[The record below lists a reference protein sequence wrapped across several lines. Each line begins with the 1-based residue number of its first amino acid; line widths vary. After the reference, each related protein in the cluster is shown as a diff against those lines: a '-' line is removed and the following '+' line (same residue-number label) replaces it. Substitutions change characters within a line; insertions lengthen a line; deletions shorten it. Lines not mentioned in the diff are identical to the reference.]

1 MNDPDDR
8 FDELMRRAL
17 ADEAD
22 RIEPADRLHE
32 IQSRVRSERKVGTR
46 RPWMIA
52 AGAAVVGTAAAIGA
66 FTMLGDDVRNTGEP
80 EVAGPPATTSATTSS
95 TTGPATTSPSQA
107 PQPTTPGP
115 SDQPSVAKDRSTT
128 EPSVK
133 RKAVSVYWLG
143 KSTGND
149 SGVGVRLYRTFVP
162 VSGRPALEAV
172 RVMASGKS
180 DDPDYY
186 SLWQDATPVSVTQ
199 YDGVVTVDFKTYP
212 RQKLETGMAQVAVQQ
227 LVYTV
232 QGALGDQTAQVRVT
246 QQGRSG
252 VPLFGLVDTR
262 QPFSRAQAAD
272 VQALVWINSPT
283 EGTVIRSPL
292 TVEGIAAAFEA
303 VVNWRATNEK
313 TRQVVQGQTTT
324 KQGQGFSPFSFTT
337 KLAPGAWQLDAYLIS
352 PQDGRITDLDSKTV
366 IVR

>member
-32 IQSRVRSERKVGTR
+32 IQSRVRSQRKVTTR

-52 AGAAVVGTAAAIGA
+52 AGAAVVGTAAAIAA
-66 FTMLGDDVRNTGEP
+66 FTMLGDDARNTGEP
-80 EVAGPPATTSATTSS
+80 EVAGPPATTSSTSSAATTS
-95 TTGPATTSPSQA
+95 ASQA
-107 PQPTTPGP
+107 TQPPSPAP
-115 SDQPSVAKDRSTT
+115 SDQPSTAKSRTT
-128 EPSVK
+128 PEPSVK
-133 RKAVSVYWLG
+133 HKAVSVYWLG
-143 KSTGND
+143 KSTGNE
-149 SGVGVRLYRTFVP
+149 SGAGVRLYRTFVP

-186 SLWQDATPVSVTQ
+186 SLWQDAMPLSVTQ

-212 RQKLETGMAQVAVQQ
+212 RLKLETGMAQVAVQQ

-283 EGTVIRSPL
+283 EGAVVRGPV
-292 TVEGIAAAFEA
+292 TVEGIAATFEA
-303 VVNWRATNEK
+303 VVNWRATNQK
-313 TRQVVQGQTTT
+313 TKQLVQGQTSTR
-324 KQGQGFSPFSFTT
+324 QGQGFSPFSFTT
-337 KLAPGAWQLDAYLIS
+337 KLTAGAWQLDAYLIS
-352 PQDGRITDLDSKTV
+352 PQDGRITDVDSKTV